1 MTYGPIMN
9 ADGSLIDRGLA
20 VYFPGPSSFTGED
33 CGEFHVHGS
42 IAVVRALSSAL
53 SKIEDV
59 RQAEPGEFSRRAFL
73 NGKMDLTQAEG
84 LGDLIAAETEAQRR
98 LALLQS
104 EGNFLKLYEDWRTR
118 LVQARAMVEAVIDFS
133 DEDDVAV
140 RALGD
145 IEQKLTGLSAE
156 ITTHVSGFRQS
167 EIIREGFNVVILG
180 APNSGKSTLI
190 NALAGREVAIATS
203 EAGTTRDLI
212 DVRLELSGNLVVV
225 TDTAGIRENAGFV
238 ESIGI
243 AKARDRAAA
252 ADLVLLVE
260 DILDPAVV
268 DLAKVTCP
276 VLRVGNKSDAVNN
289 SSYGYDLVISALN
302 GEGIDNL
309 LARISEEAS
318 LATNSSE
325 LFAVHSRHLDY
336 LRGSVREIDNSRKVD
351 LSLDLVAEHLR
362 LASNCIGQ
370 LTGRVNVEELLGI
383 IFSKF
388 CVGK

>member
-133 DEDDVAV
+133 DEDDVAI

-190 NALAGREVAIATS
+190 NALAGREVAIATA

-268 DLAKVTCP
+268 DLAEVTCP

-325 LFAVHSRHLDY
+325 LFAVNSRHLDY
-336 LRGSVREIDNSRKVD
+336 LRGSVREIDNSRKVN